1 VLLLRNTFKISAKKN
16 MFQPVSLFIGL
27 RYSRSSKGNAFISFI
42 SFFSIA
48 GIAIGLMA
56 LFTVS
61 SVMNG
66 FEHNLKS
73 TMLGLIPHVEVQ
85 ADNQSSEAMH
95 HLKADLE
102 KSPYVEHVSLYRHG
116 EAILQTNKDLHGVLL
131 QGLYDDNGSLY
142 KITDKIVQGNW
153 HTVLNQN
160 YHIAISRYLSRK
172 LGVSVG
178 DKLRVIM
185 PNASTYTP
193 LGRMPSQRLFKVAA
207 IYETGSEIDMG
218 LAFTSGASLLR
229 VLKLDKNSAP
239 NLSVSLREPFALEQ
253 FVQDSQNILSQH
265 NYTDWRSSQGTL
277 FAAVAME
284 KRIMSMLLG
293 LIVLV
298 AVFNIVSAL
307 TMMVSEKQ
315 GEVAILQTLG
325 LTPTQV
331 QKVFMVQGLYN
342 GVIGSAIGALLGI
355 VVSLYINELLA
366 VLGLNLLAGAALPV
380 KFDVLSLM
388 VIVLASI
395 AMSFLATLY
404 PARKA
409 ARVNPAEVLRYE

>member
-1 VLLLRNTFKISAKKN
+1 

-66 FEHNLKS
+66 FESSLKS
-73 TMLGLIPHVEVQ
+73 NMLGLIPHVEVQ
-85 ADNQSSEAMH
+85 AKDHSKAQMNS
-95 HLKADLE
+95 LKSALE
-102 KSPYVEHVSLYRHG
+102 QSPYVDHVSLYRHG

-131 QGLYDDNGSLY
+131 QGLYDNNGSLY
-142 KITDKIVQGNW
+142 KITNKIVQGNW
-153 HTVLNQN
+153 LNVLNNN
-160 YHIAISRYLSRK
+160 YNIAISRYLSRK
-172 LGVSVG
+172 LGVGLG

-193 LGRMPSQRLFKVAA
+193 LGRMPSQRLFKIAA

-218 LAFTSGASLLR
+218 LAFTSGVSLQR
-229 VLKLDKNSAP
+229 VLKLSNNTVP
-239 NLSVSLREPFALEQ
+239 NLSVSLHEPFALDQ
-253 FVQDSQNILSQH
+253 FMQDSQHIL
-265 NYTDWRSSQGTL
+265 NDFKLTDWRSSQGTL

-315 GEVAILQTLG
+315 SEVAILQTLG
-325 LTPTQV
+325 LTPSQV
-331 QKVFMVQGLYN
+331 QTVFMVQGLYN
-342 GVIGSAIGALLGI
+342 GVIGTAVGAFLGLLL
-355 VVSLYINELLA
+355 SLYINELLA
-366 VLGLNLLAGAALPV
+366 LVGLNLLSGISLPV
-380 KFDVLSLM
+380 KFDVVSLSVIAVLSL
-388 VIVLASI
+388 

-404 PARKA
+404 PARQA
-409 ARVNPAEVLRYE
+409 AKVNPAEVLRYE

>member
-1 VLLLRNTFKISAKKN
+1 

-66 FEHNLKS
+66 FENNLK
-73 TMLGLIPHVEVQ
+73 TNMLGLIPHIEVS
-85 ADNQSSEAMH
+85 AEDNSKETILQ
-95 HLKADLE
+95 LKQQLAN
-102 KSPYVEHVSLYRHG
+102 SPDVKQVNLYRHG
-116 EAILQTNKDLHGVLL
+116 EAILQTNQDLHGVLL
-131 QGLYDDNGSLY
+131 QGLYDEGSSIY
-142 KITDKIVQGNW
+142 NVKDKIVAGNW
-153 HTVLNQN
+153 SQVMDSN

-172 LGVSVG
+172 LGISLG
-178 DKLRVIM
+178 DKVRVIM
-185 PNASTYTP
+185 PNASSYTP
-193 LGRMPSQRLFKVAA
+193 LGRVPSQRLFTVAA
-207 IYETGSEIDMG
+207 LYETQSEIDMS
-218 LAFTSGASLLR
+218 LAFTSGYSLGR
-229 VLKLDKNSAP
+229 VLKLAKSAAP
-239 NLSVSLREPFALEQ
+239 NLSISLYEPFAVEQ
-253 FVQDSQNILSQH
+253 VLQSQLAIL
-265 NYTDWRSSQGTL
+265 NDYKVTDWRASQGTL

-315 GEVAILQTLG
+315 SEVAILQTLG
-325 LTPTQV
+325 LTPLQV
-331 QKVFMVQGLYN
+331 QHVFMIQGLYN
-342 GVIGSAIGALLGI
+342 GLIGTSIGALLG
-355 VVSLYINELLA
+355 VLLSSNINELLNM
-366 VLGLNLLAGAALPV
+366 LGINLLAGVSLPV
-380 KFDVLSLM
+380 KFDVMSLSF
-388 VIVLASI
+388 IAAGSI

-409 ARVNPAEVLRYE
+409 AKVNPAEVLRYE

>member
-1 VLLLRNTFKISAKKN
+1 

-66 FEHNLKS
+66 FENSLKS
-73 TMLGLIPHVEVQ
+73 NMLGLIPHLEVQ
-85 ADNQSSEAMH
+85 AKDQSKVKMNT
-95 HLKADLE
+95 LKSALE
-102 KSPYVEHVSLYRHG
+102 QSPYVNHVSLYRHG

-131 QGLYDDNGSLY
+131 QGLYDNSGSLY
-142 KITDKIVQGNW
+142 KITEKIVQGNW
-153 HTVLNQN
+153 HSVLNDDYN
-160 YHIAISRYLSRK
+160 IAISRYLSRK
-172 LGVSVG
+172 LGVGLG

-193 LGRMPSQRLFKVAA
+193 LGRMPSQRLFKITA

-218 LAFTSGASLLR
+218 LAFTSGESLQR
-229 VLKLDKNSAP
+229 VLKLSNNTAP
-239 NLSVSLREPFALEQ
+239 NLSVSLHEPFALDQ
-253 FVQDSQNILSQH
+253 FIQDSQLIL
-265 NYTDWRSSQGTL
+265 NDFKYTDWRSSQGTL

-315 GEVAILQTLG
+315 SEVAILQTLG
-325 LTPTQV
+325 LTPSQV
-331 QKVFMVQGLYN
+331 QTVFMVQGLYN
-342 GVIGSAIGALLGI
+342 GVIGTAVGACLGVLL
-355 VVSLYINELLA
+355 SLYINELLA
-366 VLGLNLLAGAALPV
+366 LVGLNLLSGISLPV
-380 KFDVLSLM
+380 KFDVVSLSVIAVLSL
-388 VIVLASI
+388 

-404 PARKA
+404 PARQA
-409 ARVNPAEVLRYE
+409 AKVNPAEVLRYE

>member
-1 VLLLRNTFKISAKKN
+1 

-66 FEHNLKS
+66 FENNLK
-73 TMLGLIPHVEVQ
+73 TNMLGLIPHIEVS
-85 ADNQSSEAMH
+85 AEDNSKETMLQ
-95 HLKADLE
+95 LKQQLANSQDV
-102 KSPYVEHVSLYRHG
+102 KQVNLYRHG
-116 EAILQTNKDLHGVLL
+116 EAILQTNQDLHGVLL
-131 QGLYDDNGSLY
+131 QGLYDEGSSIY
-142 KITDKIVQGNW
+142 NVKDKIVAGNW
-153 HTVLNQN
+153 SQVMDSN

-172 LGVSVG
+172 LGISLG
-178 DKLRVIM
+178 DKVRVIM
-185 PNASTYTP
+185 PNASSYTP
-193 LGRMPSQRLFKVAA
+193 LGRVPSQRLFTVAA
-207 IYETGSEIDMG
+207 LYETQSEIDMS
-218 LAFTSGASLLR
+218 LAFTSGYSLGR
-229 VLKLDKNSAP
+229 VIKLAKSAAP
-239 NLSVSLREPFALEQ
+239 NLSVSLYEPFAVEQ
-253 FVQDSQNILSQH
+253 VLQSQLAIL
-265 NYTDWRSSQGTL
+265 NDYKVTDWRASQGTL

-298 AVFNIVSAL
+298 AVFNIISAL

-315 GEVAILQTLG
+315 SEVAILQTLG
-325 LTPTQV
+325 LTPLQV
-331 QKVFMVQGLYN
+331 QHVFMIQGLYN
-342 GVIGSAIGALLGI
+342 GLIGTSIGALLG
-355 VVSLYINELLA
+355 VLLSSNINELLNM
-366 VLGLNLLAGAALPV
+366 LGINLLAGVSLPV
-380 KFDVLSLM
+380 KFDVMSLSL
-388 VIVLASI
+388 IAAGSI

-409 ARVNPAEVLRYE
+409 AKVNPAEVLRYE

>member
-1 VLLLRNTFKISAKKN
+1 

-66 FEHNLKS
+66 FEHSLK
-73 TMLGLIPHVEVQ
+73 TNMLGLIPHVEVQ
-85 ADNQSSEAMH
+85 ANKHTNAQMTELKSS
-95 HLKADLE
+95 LE
-102 KSPYVEHVSLYRHG
+102 QSPYVNHVSLYRHG
-116 EAILQTNKDLHGVLL
+116 EAILQTNNDLHGVLL
-131 QGLYDDNGSLY
+131 QGLFDDNGSIY
-142 KITDKIVQGNW
+142 KVTDKIVQGDWQSVVNS
-153 HTVLNQN
+153 N
-160 YHIAISRYLSRK
+160 YNIAISRYLSRK
-172 LGVSVG
+172 LGVGVG
-178 DKLRVIM
+178 EKLRVIM

-193 LGRMPSQRLFKVAA
+193 LGRVPSQRLFKVAA

-218 LAFTSGASLLR
+218 LAFTSGASLQR
-229 VLKLDKNSAP
+229 VLKLSTNTAP
-239 NLSVSLREPFALEQ
+239 NLSVSLYEPFELDEFIKASQ
-253 FVQDSQNILSQH
+253 FILKEYT
-265 NYTDWRSSQGTL
+265 YTDWRSTQGTL

-284 KRIMSMLLG
+284 KRIMTMLLG

-325 LTPTQV
+325 LTPSQV

-342 GVIGSAIGALLGI
+342 GVIGTAIGAFLGVI
-355 VVSLYINELLA
+355 FSLYINELLA
-366 VLGLNLLAGAALPV
+366 FVGLNLLAGAELPV
-380 KFDVLSLM
+380 KFNVLSLT
-388 VIVLASI
+388 IIALGSI

-409 ARVNPAEVLRYE
+409 AKVKPAEVLRYE

>member
-1 VLLLRNTFKISAKKN
+1 

-66 FEHNLKS
+66 FENSLK
-73 TMLGLIPHVEVQ
+73 TNMLGLIPHVEVQ
-85 ADNQSSEAMH
+85 ANKHTRAQMTA
-95 HLKADLE
+95 LKADLE
-102 KSPYVEHVSLYRHG
+102 GSDYVDHVSLYRHG

-153 HTVLNQN
+153 QNVLNN
-160 YHIAISRYLSRK
+160 GYNIAISRYLSRK
-172 LGVSVG
+172 LGVG
-178 DKLRVIM
+178 LGEKLRVIM

-193 LGRMPSQRLFKVAA
+193 LGRVPSQRLFKIAA

-218 LAFTSGASLLR
+218 LAFTSGESLQR
-229 VLKLDKNSAP
+229 VLKLSKGTPP
-239 NLSVSLREPFALEQ
+239 NLSVSLHEPFELTQFIQDNQ
-253 FVQDSQNILSQH
+253 FVLD
-265 NYTDWRSSQGTL
+265 NYTVTDWRSSQGSL

-325 LTPTQV
+325 LTPSQV

-342 GVIGSAIGALLGI
+342 GVIGTAIGAFLG
-355 VVSLYINELLA
+355 VMFSLYINELLA
-366 VLGLNLLAGAALPV
+366 AVGLNLLAGVELPV
-380 KFDVLSLM
+380 KFDVLSL
-388 VIVLASI
+388 VIIALSSI

-409 ARVNPAEVLRYE
+409 AKVKPAEVLRYE

>member
-1 VLLLRNTFKISAKKN
+1 

-66 FEHNLKS
+66 FENNLK
-73 TMLGLIPHVEVQ
+73 TNMLGLIPHIEVS
-85 ADNQSSEAMH
+85 AEDNSKETMLQ
-95 HLKADLE
+95 LKQQLANSQDV
-102 KSPYVEHVSLYRHG
+102 KQVNLYRHG
-116 EAILQTNKDLHGVLL
+116 EAILQTNQDLHGLLL
-131 QGLYDDNGSLY
+131 QGLYDEGSSIY
-142 KITDKIVQGNW
+142 NVKDKIVAGNW
-153 HTVLNQN
+153 SQVMDSN

-172 LGVSVG
+172 LGISLG
-178 DKLRVIM
+178 DKVRVIM
-185 PNASTYTP
+185 PNASSYTP
-193 LGRMPSQRLFKVAA
+193 LGRVPSQRLFTVAA
-207 IYETGSEIDMG
+207 LYETQSEIDMS
-218 LAFTSGASLLR
+218 LAFTSGYSLGR
-229 VLKLDKNSAP
+229 VLKLAKSAAP
-239 NLSVSLREPFALEQ
+239 NLSVSLYEPFAVEQ
-253 FVQDSQNILSQH
+253 VLQSQLAIL
-265 NYTDWRSSQGTL
+265 NDYTVTDWRASQGTL

-315 GEVAILQTLG
+315 SEVAILQTLG
-325 LTPTQV
+325 LTPLQV
-331 QKVFMVQGLYN
+331 QHVFMIQGLYN
-342 GVIGSAIGALLGI
+342 GLIGTSIGALLG
-355 VVSLYINELLA
+355 VLLSSNINELLNM
-366 VLGLNLLAGAALPV
+366 LGINLLAGVSLPV
-380 KFDVLSLM
+380 KFDVMSLSF
-388 VIVLASI
+388 IAAGSI

-409 ARVNPAEVLRYE
+409 AKVNPAEVLRYE

>member
-1 VLLLRNTFKISAKKN
+1 

-66 FEHNLKS
+66 FENNLK
-73 TMLGLIPHVEVQ
+73 TNMLGLIPHIEVS
-85 ADNQSSEAMH
+85 AEDNSKETMLQ
-95 HLKADLE
+95 LKQQLANSQDV
-102 KSPYVEHVSLYRHG
+102 KQVNLYRHG
-116 EAILQTNKDLHGVLL
+116 EAILQTNQDLHGVLL
-131 QGLYDDNGSLY
+131 QGLYDEGSSIY
-142 KITDKIVQGNW
+142 NVKDKIVVGNW
-153 HTVLNQN
+153 SQVMDSN

-172 LGVSVG
+172 LGISLG
-178 DKLRVIM
+178 DKVRVIM
-185 PNASTYTP
+185 PNASSYTP
-193 LGRMPSQRLFKVAA
+193 LGRVPSQRLFTVAA
-207 IYETGSEIDMG
+207 LYETQSEIDMS
-218 LAFTSGASLLR
+218 LAFTSGYSLGR
-229 VLKLDKNSAP
+229 VLKLAKSAAP
-239 NLSVSLREPFALEQ
+239 NLSVSLYEPFAVEQ
-253 FVQDSQNILSQH
+253 VLQSQLAIL
-265 NYTDWRSSQGTL
+265 NDYKVTDWRASQGTL

-315 GEVAILQTLG
+315 SEVAILQTLG
-325 LTPTQV
+325 LTPLQV
-331 QKVFMVQGLYN
+331 QHVFMIQGLYN
-342 GVIGSAIGALLGI
+342 GLIGTSIGALLG
-355 VVSLYINELLA
+355 VLLSSNINELLNM
-366 VLGLNLLAGAALPV
+366 LGINLLAGVSLPV
-380 KFDVLSLM
+380 KFDVMSLSF
-388 VIVLASI
+388 IAAGSI

-409 ARVNPAEVLRYE
+409 AKVNPAEVLRYE

>member
-1 VLLLRNTFKISAKKN
+1 

-66 FEHNLKS
+66 FENNLK
-73 TMLGLIPHVEVQ
+73 TNMLGLIPHIEVS
-85 ADNQSSEAMH
+85 AEDNSKETMLQ
-95 HLKADLE
+95 LKQQLANSQDV
-102 KSPYVEHVSLYRHG
+102 KQVNLYRHG
-116 EAILQTNKDLHGVLL
+116 EAILQTNQDLHGVLL
-131 QGLYDDNGSLY
+131 QGLYDEGSSIY
-142 KITDKIVQGNW
+142 NVKDKIVAGNW
-153 HTVLNQN
+153 SQVLDSN

-172 LGVSVG
+172 LGISLG
-178 DKLRVIM
+178 DKVRVIM
-185 PNASTYTP
+185 PNASSYTP
-193 LGRMPSQRLFKVAA
+193 LGRVPSQRLFTVAA
-207 IYETGSEIDMG
+207 LYETQSEIDMS
-218 LAFTSGASLLR
+218 LAFTSGYSLGR
-229 VLKLDKNSAP
+229 VLKLAKSAAP
-239 NLSVSLREPFALEQ
+239 NLSVSLYEPFAVEQ
-253 FVQDSQNILSQH
+253 VLQSQLAIL
-265 NYTDWRSSQGTL
+265 NDYTVTDWRASQGTL

-298 AVFNIVSAL
+298 AVFNIISAL

-315 GEVAILQTLG
+315 SEVAILQTLG
-325 LTPTQV
+325 LTPLQV
-331 QKVFMVQGLYN
+331 QHVFMIQGLYN
-342 GVIGSAIGALLGI
+342 GLIGTSIGALLG
-355 VVSLYINELLA
+355 VLLSSNINELLNM
-366 VLGLNLLAGAALPV
+366 LGINLLAGVSLPV
-380 KFDVLSLM
+380 KFDVMSLSF
-388 VIVLASI
+388 IAAGSI

-409 ARVNPAEVLRYE
+409 AKVNPAEVLRYE

>member
-1 VLLLRNTFKISAKKN
+1 

-66 FEHNLKS
+66 FESSLK
-73 TMLGLIPHVEVQ
+73 TNMLGLIPHVEVQ
-85 ADNQSSEAMH
+85 ANKRTAAQMSS
-95 HLKADLE
+95 LKADLE
-102 KSPYVEHVSLYRHG
+102 QSPYVSTVSLYQHG

-131 QGLYDDNGSLY
+131 QGLYGDDGSLY

-153 HTVLNQN
+153 QTVLNKN
-160 YHIAISRYLSRK
+160 YSIAISRYLSRK
-172 LGVSVG
+172 LGVGLG

-193 LGRMPSQRLFKVAA
+193 LGRMPSQRLFKIAA

-218 LAFTSGASLLR
+218 LAFTSGASLQR
-229 VLKLDKNSAP
+229 VLKLDQNTAP
-239 NLSVSLREPFALEQ
+239 NLSISLYEPFALDEFIQ
-253 FVQDSQNILSQH
+253 ASTLILKDH
-265 NYTDWRSSQGTL
+265 TYTDWRSSQGTL

-325 LTPTQV
+325 LTPSQV

-342 GVIGSAIGALLGI
+342 GVIGTAVGAFLGVLL
-355 VVSLYINELLA
+355 SLYINELLA
-366 VLGLNLLAGAALPV
+366 LVGLNLMAGIELPV
-380 KFDVLSLM
+380 KFDVPSLI
-388 VIVLASI
+388 VIACSSI
-395 AMSFLATLY
+395 AMSFLATVY

-409 ARVNPAEVLRYE
+409 AKVKPAEVLRYE

>member
-1 VLLLRNTFKISAKKN
+1 

-66 FEHNLKS
+66 FENNLK
-73 TMLGLIPHVEVQ
+73 TNMLGLIPHIEVS
-85 ADNQSSEAMH
+85 AEDNSKETMLQ
-95 HLKADLE
+95 LKQQLANSQDV
-102 KSPYVEHVSLYRHG
+102 KQVNLYRHG
-116 EAILQTNKDLHGVLL
+116 EAILQTNQDLHGVLL
-131 QGLYDDNGSLY
+131 QGLYDEGSSIY
-142 KITDKIVQGNW
+142 NVKDKIVAGNW
-153 HTVLNQN
+153 SQVMDSN

-172 LGVSVG
+172 LGISLG
-178 DKLRVIM
+178 DKVRVIM
-185 PNASTYTP
+185 PNASSYTP
-193 LGRMPSQRLFKVAA
+193 LGRVPSQRLFTVAA
-207 IYETGSEIDMG
+207 LYETQSEIDMS
-218 LAFTSGASLLR
+218 LAFTSGYSLGR
-229 VLKLDKNSAP
+229 VLKLAKSAAP
-239 NLSVSLREPFALEQ
+239 NLSVSLYDPFAVEQ
-253 FVQDSQNILSQH
+253 VLQSQLAIL
-265 NYTDWRSSQGTL
+265 NDYTVTDWRASQGTL

-315 GEVAILQTLG
+315 SEVAILQTLG
-325 LTPTQV
+325 LTPLQV
-331 QKVFMVQGLYN
+331 QHVFMIQGLYN
-342 GVIGSAIGALLGI
+342 GLIGTSIGALLG
-355 VVSLYINELLA
+355 VLLSSNINELLNM
-366 VLGLNLLAGAALPV
+366 LGINLLAGVSLPV
-380 KFDVLSLM
+380 KFDVMSLSF
-388 VIVLASI
+388 IAAGSI

-409 ARVNPAEVLRYE
+409 AKVNPAEVLRYE

>member
-1 VLLLRNTFKISAKKN
+1 

-66 FEHNLKS
+66 FENNLK
-73 TMLGLIPHVEVQ
+73 TNMLGLIPHIEVS
-85 ADNQSSEAMH
+85 AEDNSQETMLQ
-95 HLKADLE
+95 LKQQLANSQDV
-102 KSPYVEHVSLYRHG
+102 KQVNLYRHG
-116 EAILQTNKDLHGVLL
+116 EAILQTNQDLHGVLL
-131 QGLYDDNGSLY
+131 QGLYDEGSSIY
-142 KITDKIVQGNW
+142 NVKDKIVAGNW
-153 HTVLNQN
+153 SQVMDSN

-172 LGVSVG
+172 LGISLG
-178 DKLRVIM
+178 DKVRVIM
-185 PNASTYTP
+185 PNASSYTP
-193 LGRMPSQRLFKVAA
+193 LGRVPSQRLFTVAA
-207 IYETGSEIDMG
+207 LYETQSEIDMS
-218 LAFTSGASLLR
+218 LAFTSGYSLGR
-229 VLKLDKNSAP
+229 VLKLAKSAAP
-239 NLSVSLREPFALEQ
+239 NLSVSLYEPFAVEQ
-253 FVQDSQNILSQH
+253 VLQSQLAIL
-265 NYTDWRSSQGTL
+265 NDYTVTDWRASQGTL

-315 GEVAILQTLG
+315 SEVAILQTLG
-325 LTPTQV
+325 LTPLQV
-331 QKVFMVQGLYN
+331 QHVFMIQGLYN
-342 GVIGSAIGALLGI
+342 GLIGTSIGALLG
-355 VVSLYINELLA
+355 VLLSSNINELLNMF
-366 VLGLNLLAGAALPV
+366 GINLLAGVSLPV
-380 KFDVLSLM
+380 KFDVMSLSL
-388 VIVLASI
+388 IAAGSI

-409 ARVNPAEVLRYE
+409 AKVNPAEVLRYE

>member
-1 VLLLRNTFKISAKKN
+1 

-66 FEHNLKS
+66 FESSLK
-73 TMLGLIPHVEVQ
+73 TNMLGLIPHVEVQ
-85 ADNQSSEAMH
+85 ANKRTAAQMSS
-95 HLKADLE
+95 LKADLE
-102 KSPYVEHVSLYRHG
+102 QSPYVSTVSLYQHG

-131 QGLYDDNGSLY
+131 QGLYGDDGSLY
-142 KITDKIVQGNW
+142 KITDKIVQGDW
-153 HTVLNQN
+153 QTVLNKN
-160 YHIAISRYLSRK
+160 YSIAISRYLSRK
-172 LGVSVG
+172 LGVGLG

-193 LGRMPSQRLFKVAA
+193 LGRMPSQRLFKIAA

-218 LAFTSGASLLR
+218 LAFTSGTSLQR
-229 VLKLDKNSAP
+229 VLKLDQNTAP
-239 NLSVSLREPFALEQ
+239 NLSISLYEPFALDEFIQ
-253 FVQDSQNILSQH
+253 ASTLILKDH
-265 NYTDWRSSQGTL
+265 TYTDWRSSQGTL

-325 LTPTQV
+325 LTPSQV

-342 GVIGSAIGALLGI
+342 GVIGTAVGAFLGVLL
-355 VVSLYINELLA
+355 SLYINELLA
-366 VLGLNLLAGAALPV
+366 LVGLNLMAGIELPV
-380 KFDVLSLM
+380 KFDVPSL
-388 VIVLASI
+388 IIIACSSI
-395 AMSFLATLY
+395 AMSFLATVY

-409 ARVNPAEVLRYE
+409 AKVKPAEVLRYE

>member
-1 VLLLRNTFKISAKKN
+1 

-66 FEHNLKS
+66 FENSLK
-73 TMLGLIPHVEVQ
+73 TNMLGLIPHVEIQ
-85 ADNQSSEAMH
+85 ANKHTSAQMNA
-95 HLKADLE
+95 LKADLE
-102 KSPYVEHVSLYRHG
+102 RSDYVDHVSLYRHG

-131 QGLYDDNGSLY
+131 QGLYGDNGSLY
-142 KITDKIVQGNW
+142 KITDKVVQGNW
-153 HTVLNQN
+153 QNVLNN
-160 YHIAISRYLSRK
+160 SYNIAISRYLSRK
-172 LGVSVG
+172 LGVG
-178 DKLRVIM
+178 MGEKLRVIM

-193 LGRMPSQRLFKVAA
+193 LGRVPSQRLFKIAA
-207 IYETGSEIDMG
+207 IYETGSEIDMS
-218 LAFTSGASLLR
+218 LAFTSGASLQR
-229 VLKLDKNSAP
+229 VLKLNKNTAP
-239 NLSVSLREPFALEQ
+239 NLSVSLHEPFELAQ
-253 FVQDSQNILSQH
+253 FTKDSQHILRDYQVS
-265 NYTDWRSSQGTL
+265 DWRSSQGTL

-325 LTPTQV
+325 LTPSQV

-342 GVIGSAIGALLGI
+342 GVIGTAIGALLG
-355 VVSLYINELLA
+355 VLFSLYINELLA
-366 VLGLNLLAGAALPV
+366 AVGLNLLAGVELPV
-380 KFDVLSLM
+380 KFDVLSL
-388 VIVLASI
+388 VIIALSSI

-409 ARVNPAEVLRYE
+409 AKVKPAEVLRYE

>member
-1 VLLLRNTFKISAKKN
+1 

-66 FEHNLKS
+66 FENNLK
-73 TMLGLIPHVEVQ
+73 TNMLGLIPHIEVS
-85 ADNQSSEAMH
+85 AEDNSKETMLQ
-95 HLKADLE
+95 LKQQLDN
-102 KSPYVEHVSLYRHG
+102 SPDIKQVNLYRHG
-116 EAILQTNKDLHGVLL
+116 EAILQTNQDLHGVLL
-131 QGLYDDNGSLY
+131 QGLYDEGSSLY
-142 KITDKIVQGNW
+142 NVKDKIVAGNW
-153 HTVLNQN
+153 SQVMDSN

-172 LGVSVG
+172 LGISLG
-178 DKLRVIM
+178 DKVRVIM
-185 PNASTYTP
+185 PNASSYTP
-193 LGRMPSQRLFKVAA
+193 LGRVPSQRLFTVAA
-207 IYETGSEIDMG
+207 LYETQSEIDMS
-218 LAFTSGASLLR
+218 LAFTSGYSLGR
-229 VLKLDKNSAP
+229 VLKLAKSAAP
-239 NLSVSLREPFALEQ
+239 NLSVSLHEPFAVEQ
-253 FVQDSQNILSQH
+253 VLQSQLAIL
-265 NYTDWRSSQGTL
+265 NDYTVTDWRASQGTL

-315 GEVAILQTLG
+315 SEVAILQTLG
-325 LTPTQV
+325 LTPLQV
-331 QKVFMVQGLYN
+331 QHVFMIQGLYN
-342 GVIGSAIGALLGI
+342 GLIGTSIGALLG
-355 VVSLYINELLA
+355 VLLSSNINELLNM
-366 VLGLNLLAGAALPV
+366 LGINLLAGVSLPV
-380 KFDVLSLM
+380 KFDVMSLSF
-388 VIVLASI
+388 IAAGSI

-409 ARVNPAEVLRYE
+409 AKVNPAEVLRYE

>member
-1 VLLLRNTFKISAKKN
+1 

-66 FEHNLKS
+66 FESSLKS
-73 TMLGLIPHVEVQ
+73 NMLGLIPHVEVQ
-85 ADNQSSEAMH
+85 AKDHSKAQMNSLKSALEQS
-95 HLKADLE
+95 L
-102 KSPYVEHVSLYRHG
+102 YVDHVSLYRHG

-131 QGLYDDNGSLY
+131 QGLYDNNGSLY

-153 HTVLNQN
+153 LNVLNNN
-160 YHIAISRYLSRK
+160 YNIAISRYLSRK
-172 LGVSVG
+172 LGVGLG

-193 LGRMPSQRLFKVAA
+193 LGRMPSQRLFKIAA

-218 LAFTSGASLLR
+218 LAFTSGVSLQR
-229 VLKLDKNSAP
+229 VLKLSNNTVP
-239 NLSVSLREPFALEQ
+239 NLSVSLHEPFALDQ
-253 FVQDSQNILSQH
+253 FMQDSQHIL
-265 NYTDWRSSQGTL
+265 NDFKLTDWRSSQGTL

-315 GEVAILQTLG
+315 SEVAILQTLG
-325 LTPTQV
+325 LTPSQV
-331 QKVFMVQGLYN
+331 QTVFMVQGLYN
-342 GVIGSAIGALLGI
+342 GVIGTAVGAFLGLLL
-355 VVSLYINELLA
+355 SLYINELLA
-366 VLGLNLLAGAALPV
+366 LVGLNLLSGISLPV
-380 KFDVLSLM
+380 KFDVVSLSVIAVLSL
-388 VIVLASI
+388 

-404 PARKA
+404 PARQA
-409 ARVNPAEVLRYE
+409 AKVNPAEVLRYE

>member
-1 VLLLRNTFKISAKKN
+1 

-66 FEHNLKS
+66 FENSLK
-73 TMLGLIPHVEVQ
+73 TNMLGLIPHVEVQ
-85 ADNQSSEAMH
+85 ANKHTGAQMTA
-95 HLKADLE
+95 LKADLE
-102 KSPYVEHVSLYRHG
+102 RSDYVDHVSLYRHG

-131 QGLYDDNGSLY
+131 QGLYGDNGSLY
-142 KITDKIVQGNW
+142 KITDKVVQGNW
-153 HTVLNQN
+153 QNVLNN
-160 YHIAISRYLSRK
+160 SYNIAISRYLSRK
-172 LGVSVG
+172 LGVG
-178 DKLRVIM
+178 MGEKLRVIM

-193 LGRMPSQRLFKVAA
+193 LGRVPSQRLFKIAA
-207 IYETGSEIDMG
+207 IYETGSEIDMS
-218 LAFTSGASLLR
+218 LAFTSGASLQR
-229 VLKLDKNSAP
+229 VLKLNKNTAP
-239 NLSVSLREPFALEQ
+239 NLSVSLHEPFELAQ
-253 FVQDSQNILSQH
+253 FTKDSQHILRDYQVS
-265 NYTDWRSSQGTL
+265 DWRSSQGTL

-325 LTPTQV
+325 LTPSQV

-342 GVIGSAIGALLGI
+342 GVIGTAIGALLG
-355 VVSLYINELLA
+355 VLFSLYINELLA
-366 VLGLNLLAGAALPV
+366 VVGLNLLAGVELPV
-380 KFDVLSLM
+380 KFDVLSL
-388 VIVLASI
+388 VIIALSSI

-409 ARVNPAEVLRYE
+409 AKVKPAEVLRYE

>member
-1 VLLLRNTFKISAKKN
+1 

-66 FEHNLKS
+66 FESSLKS
-73 TMLGLIPHVEVQ
+73 NMLGLIPHVEIQ
-85 ADNQSSEAMH
+85 AKDHSKAQMNS
-95 HLKADLE
+95 LKPALE
-102 KSPYVEHVSLYRHG
+102 QSPYVDHVSLYRHG

-131 QGLYDDNGSLY
+131 QGLYDNNGSLY

-153 HTVLNQN
+153 QNVLNNN
-160 YHIAISRYLSRK
+160 YNIAISRYLSRK
-172 LGVSVG
+172 LGVGLG

-193 LGRMPSQRLFKVAA
+193 LGRMPSQRLFKIAA

-218 LAFTSGASLLR
+218 LAFTSGVSLQR
-229 VLKLDKNSAP
+229 VLKLSNNTVP
-239 NLSVSLREPFALEQ
+239 NLSVSLHEPFALDQ
-253 FVQDSQNILSQH
+253 FMQDSQHIL
-265 NYTDWRSSQGTL
+265 NDFKLTDWRSSQGTL

-315 GEVAILQTLG
+315 SEVAILQTLG
-325 LTPTQV
+325 LTPSQV
-331 QKVFMVQGLYN
+331 QTVFMVQGLYN
-342 GVIGSAIGALLGI
+342 GVIGTAVGAFLGLLL
-355 VVSLYINELLA
+355 SLYINELLA
-366 VLGLNLLAGAALPV
+366 LVGLNLLSGISLPV
-380 KFDVLSLM
+380 KFDVVSLSVIAVLSL
-388 VIVLASI
+388 

-404 PARKA
+404 PARQA
-409 ARVNPAEVLRYE
+409 AKVNPAEVLRYE

>member
-1 VLLLRNTFKISAKKN
+1 MTRAS
-16 MFQPVSLFIGL
+16 
-27 RYSRSSKGNAFISFI
+27 

-66 FEHNLKS
+66 FESSLK
-73 TMLGLIPHVEVQ
+73 TNMLGLIPHVEVQ
-85 ADNQSSEAMH
+85 AKQHSKAQMNT
-95 HLKADLE
+95 LKADLE
-102 KSPYVEHVSLYRHG
+102 QSPYVEHVSLYRHG

-131 QGLYDDNGSLY
+131 QGLYDNNGSLY
-142 KITDKIVQGNW
+142 KITNKIVQGNW
-153 HTVLNQN
+153 LNVLNNN
-160 YHIAISRYLSRK
+160 YNIAISRYLSRK
-172 LGVSVG
+172 LGVGLG

-193 LGRMPSQRLFKVAA
+193 LGRMPSQRLFKIAA

-218 LAFTSGASLLR
+218 LAFTSGVSLQR
-229 VLKLDKNSAP
+229 VLKLSNNTVP
-239 NLSVSLREPFALEQ
+239 NLSVSLHEPFALDQ
-253 FVQDSQNILSQH
+253 FMQDSQHIL
-265 NYTDWRSSQGTL
+265 NDFKLTDWRSSQGTL

-315 GEVAILQTLG
+315 SEVAILQTLG
-325 LTPTQV
+325 LTPSQV
-331 QKVFMVQGLYN
+331 QTVFMVQGLYN
-342 GVIGSAIGALLGI
+342 GVIGTAVGAFLGLLL
-355 VVSLYINELLA
+355 SLYINELLA
-366 VLGLNLLAGAALPV
+366 LVGLNLLSGISLPV
-380 KFDVLSLM
+380 KFDVVSLSVIAVLSL
-388 VIVLASI
+388 

-404 PARKA
+404 PARQA
-409 ARVNPAEVLRYE
+409 AKVNPAEVLRYE

>member
-1 VLLLRNTFKISAKKN
+1 

-66 FEHNLKS
+66 FESSLK
-73 TMLGLIPHVEVQ
+73 TNMLGLIPHVEVQ
-85 ADNQSSEAMH
+85 AKQHSKAQMNT
-95 HLKADLE
+95 LKADLE
-102 KSPYVEHVSLYRHG
+102 QSPYVEHVSLYRHG

-131 QGLYDDNGSLY
+131 QGLYDNDGSLY
-142 KITDKIVQGNW
+142 KITDKVVQGNW
-153 HTVLNQN
+153 QSVLNNN

-172 LGVSVG
+172 LGVGLG

-193 LGRMPSQRLFKVAA
+193 LGRVPSQRLFKIAA

-218 LAFTSGASLLR
+218 LAFTSGVSLQR
-229 VLKLDKNSAP
+229 VLKQSSSTPP
-239 NLSVSLREPFALEQ
+239 NLSVSLHEPFSLDE
-253 FVQDSQNILSQH
+253 FIQDSQRILKNFS
-265 NYTDWRSSQGTL
+265 YSDWRSSQGTL

-315 GEVAILQTLG
+315 SEVAILQTLG
-325 LTPTQV
+325 LTPSQV
-331 QKVFMVQGLYN
+331 QTVFMVQGLYN
-342 GVIGSAIGALLGI
+342 GVIGTAVGASLGI
-355 VVSLYINELLA
+355 LFSLYINELLA
-366 VLGLNLLAGAALPV
+366 LVGLNLLSGISLPV
-380 KFDVLSLM
+380 KFDVLSLS
-388 VIVLASI
+388 VIAVISL

-404 PARKA
+404 PARQA
-409 ARVNPAEVLRYE
+409 AKVNPAEVLRYE

>member
-1 VLLLRNTFKISAKKN
+1 

-66 FEHNLKS
+66 FESSLKS
-73 TMLGLIPHVEVQ
+73 NMLGLIPHVEIQ
-85 ADNQSSEAMH
+85 AKDHSKAQMNS
-95 HLKADLE
+95 LKPALE
-102 KSPYVEHVSLYRHG
+102 QSPYVDHVSLYRHG

-131 QGLYDDNGSLY
+131 QGLYDNNGSLY

-153 HTVLNQN
+153 LNVLNNN
-160 YHIAISRYLSRK
+160 YNIAISRYLSRK
-172 LGVSVG
+172 LGVGLG

-193 LGRMPSQRLFKVAA
+193 LGRMPSQRLFKIAA

-218 LAFTSGASLLR
+218 LAFTSGVSLQR
-229 VLKLDKNSAP
+229 VLKLSNNTVP
-239 NLSVSLREPFALEQ
+239 NLSVSLHEPFALDQ
-253 FVQDSQNILSQH
+253 FMQDSQHIL
-265 NYTDWRSSQGTL
+265 NDFKLTDWRSSQGTL

-315 GEVAILQTLG
+315 SEVAILQTLG
-325 LTPTQV
+325 LTPSQV
-331 QKVFMVQGLYN
+331 QTVFMVQGLYN
-342 GVIGSAIGALLGI
+342 GVIGTAVGAFLGLLL
-355 VVSLYINELLA
+355 SLYINELLA
-366 VLGLNLLAGAALPV
+366 LVGLNLLSGISLPV
-380 KFDVLSLM
+380 KFDVVSLSVIAVLSL
-388 VIVLASI
+388 

-404 PARKA
+404 PARQA
-409 ARVNPAEVLRYE
+409 AKVNPAEVLRYE

>member
-1 VLLLRNTFKISAKKN
+1 

-66 FEHNLKS
+66 FENNLK
-73 TMLGLIPHVEVQ
+73 TNMLGLIPHIEVS
-85 ADNQSSEAMH
+85 AEDNSKETMLQ
-95 HLKADLE
+95 LKQQLANSQDV
-102 KSPYVEHVSLYRHG
+102 KQVNLYRHG
-116 EAILQTNKDLHGVLL
+116 EAILQTNQDLHGVLL
-131 QGLYDDNGSLY
+131 QGLYDEGSSIY
-142 KITDKIVQGNW
+142 NVKDKIVAGNW
-153 HTVLNQN
+153 SQVMDSN
-160 YHIAISRYLSRK
+160 YHITISRYLSRK
-172 LGVSVG
+172 LGISLG
-178 DKLRVIM
+178 DKVRVIM
-185 PNASTYTP
+185 PNASSYTP
-193 LGRMPSQRLFKVAA
+193 LGRVPSQRLFTVAA
-207 IYETGSEIDMG
+207 LYETQSEIDMS
-218 LAFTSGASLLR
+218 LAFTSGYSLGR
-229 VLKLDKNSAP
+229 VLKLAKLAAP
-239 NLSVSLREPFALEQ
+239 NLSVSLYEPFAVEQ
-253 FVQDSQNILSQH
+253 VLQSQLAIL
-265 NYTDWRSSQGTL
+265 NDYTVTDWRASQGTL

-315 GEVAILQTLG
+315 SEVAILQTLG
-325 LTPTQV
+325 LTPLQV
-331 QKVFMVQGLYN
+331 QHVFMIQGLYN
-342 GVIGSAIGALLGI
+342 GLIGTSIGALLG
-355 VVSLYINELLA
+355 VLLSSNINELLNM
-366 VLGLNLLAGAALPV
+366 LGINLLAGVSLPV
-380 KFDVLSLM
+380 KFDVMSLSF
-388 VIVLASI
+388 IAAGSI

-409 ARVNPAEVLRYE
+409 AKVNPAEVLRYE

>member
-1 VLLLRNTFKISAKKN
+1 

-66 FEHNLKS
+66 FENNLK
-73 TMLGLIPHVEVQ
+73 TNMLGLIPHIEVS
-85 ADNQSSEAMH
+85 AEDNSKETMLQ
-95 HLKADLE
+95 LKQQLANSQDV
-102 KSPYVEHVSLYRHG
+102 KQVNLYRHG
-116 EAILQTNKDLHGVLL
+116 EAILQTNQDLHGVLL
-131 QGLYDDNGSLY
+131 QGLYDEGSSIY
-142 KITDKIVQGNW
+142 NVKDKIVAGNW
-153 HTVLNQN
+153 SQVMDSN

-172 LGVSVG
+172 LGISLG
-178 DKLRVIM
+178 DKVRVIM
-185 PNASTYTP
+185 PNASSYTP
-193 LGRMPSQRLFKVAA
+193 LGRVPSQRLFTVAA
-207 IYETGSEIDMG
+207 LYETQSEIDMS
-218 LAFTSGASLLR
+218 LAFTSGYSLGR
-229 VLKLDKNSAP
+229 VLKLAKSAAP
-239 NLSVSLREPFALEQ
+239 NLSVSLYEPFAVEQ
-253 FVQDSQNILSQH
+253 VLQSQLAIL
-265 NYTDWRSSQGTL
+265 NDYTVTDWRASQGTL

-315 GEVAILQTLG
+315 SEVAILQTLG
-325 LTPTQV
+325 LTPLQV
-331 QKVFMVQGLYN
+331 QHVFMIQGLYN
-342 GVIGSAIGALLGI
+342 GLIGTSIGALLG
-355 VVSLYINELLA
+355 VLLSSNINELLNM
-366 VLGLNLLAGAALPV
+366 LGINLLAGVSLPV
-380 KFDVLSLM
+380 KFDVMSLSF
-388 VIVLASI
+388 IAAGSI

-409 ARVNPAEVLRYE
+409 AKVNPAEVLRYE

>member
-1 VLLLRNTFKISAKKN
+1 

-66 FEHNLKS
+66 FENNLK
-73 TMLGLIPHVEVQ
+73 TNMLGLIPHIEVS
-85 ADNQSSEAMH
+85 AEDNSKETMLQ
-95 HLKADLE
+95 LKQQLANSQDV
-102 KSPYVEHVSLYRHG
+102 KQVNLYRHG
-116 EAILQTNKDLHGVLL
+116 EAILQTNQDLHGVLL
-131 QGLYDDNGSLY
+131 QGLYDEGSSIY
-142 KITDKIVQGNW
+142 NVKDKIVAGNW
-153 HTVLNQN
+153 SQVMDSN

-172 LGVSVG
+172 LGISLG
-178 DKLRVIM
+178 DKVRVIM
-185 PNASTYTP
+185 PNASSYTP
-193 LGRMPSQRLFKVAA
+193 LGRVPSQRLFTVAA
-207 IYETGSEIDMG
+207 LYETQSEIDMS
-218 LAFTSGASLLR
+218 LAFTSGYSLGR
-229 VLKLDKNSAP
+229 VLKLAKSAAP
-239 NLSVSLREPFALEQ
+239 NLSVSLYEPFAVEQ
-253 FVQDSQNILSQH
+253 VLQSQLAIL
-265 NYTDWRSSQGTL
+265 NDYTVTDWRASQGTL

-298 AVFNIVSAL
+298 AVFNIISAL

-315 GEVAILQTLG
+315 NEVAILQTLG
-325 LTPTQV
+325 LTPLQV
-331 QKVFMVQGLYN
+331 QHVFMIQGLYN
-342 GVIGSAIGALLGI
+342 GLIGTSIGALLG
-355 VVSLYINELLA
+355 VLLSSNINELLNM
-366 VLGLNLLAGAALPV
+366 LGINLLAGVSLPV
-380 KFDVLSLM
+380 KFDVMSLSL
-388 VIVLASI
+388 IAAGSI

-409 ARVNPAEVLRYE
+409 AKVNPAEVLRYE

>member
-1 VLLLRNTFKISAKKN
+1 

-66 FEHNLKS
+66 FENSLK
-73 TMLGLIPHVEVQ
+73 TNMLGLIPHVEIQ
-85 ADNQSSEAMH
+85 ANKHTRAQMNA
-95 HLKADLE
+95 LKVDLE
-102 KSPYVEHVSLYRHG
+102 RSDYVDHVSLYRHG

-131 QGLYDDNGSLY
+131 QGLYGDNGSLY
-142 KITDKIVQGNW
+142 KITDKVVQGNW
-153 HTVLNQN
+153 QNVLNDS
-160 YHIAISRYLSRK
+160 YSIAISRYLSRK
-172 LGVSVG
+172 LGVG
-178 DKLRVIM
+178 MGEKLRVIM
-185 PNASTYTP
+185 PNASSYTP
-193 LGRMPSQRLFKVAA
+193 LGRVPSQRLFKIAA

-218 LAFTSGASLLR
+218 LAFTSGASLQR
-229 VLKLDKNSAP
+229 VLKLNKNTAP
-239 NLSVSLREPFALEQ
+239 NLSVSLHEPFELAQ
-253 FVQDSQNILSQH
+253 FTKDSQLILRDYQVS
-265 NYTDWRSSQGTL
+265 DWRSSQGTL

-325 LTPTQV
+325 LTPSQI

-342 GVIGSAIGALLGI
+342 GVIGTAIGAFLGVLFSI
-355 VVSLYINELLA
+355 YINELLA
-366 VLGLNLLAGAALPV
+366 AVGLNLLAGAELPV
-380 KFDVLSLM
+380 KFDVLSL
-388 VIVLASI
+388 VIIALSSI

-409 ARVNPAEVLRYE
+409 AKVKPAEVLRYE

>member
-1 VLLLRNTFKISAKKN
+1 
-16 MFQPVSLFIGL
+16 
-27 RYSRSSKGNAFISFI
+27 
-42 SFFSIA
+42 
-48 GIAIGLMA
+48 MA

-66 FEHNLKS
+66 FENSLK
-73 TMLGLIPHVEVQ
+73 TNMLGLIPHVEVQ
-85 ADNQSSEAMH
+85 ANKHTSAQMTA
-95 HLKADLE
+95 LKADLE
-102 KSPYVEHVSLYRHG
+102 RSDYVDHVSLYRHG

-131 QGLYDDNGSLY
+131 QGLYGDNGSLY
-142 KITDKIVQGNW
+142 KITDKVVQGNW
-153 HTVLNQN
+153 QNVLNN
-160 YHIAISRYLSRK
+160 SYNIAISRYLSRK
-172 LGVSVG
+172 LGVG
-178 DKLRVIM
+178 MGEKLRVIM

-193 LGRMPSQRLFKVAA
+193 LGRVPSQRLFKIAA
-207 IYETGSEIDMG
+207 IYETGSEIDMS
-218 LAFTSGASLLR
+218 LAFTSGASLQR
-229 VLKLDKNSAP
+229 VLKLNKNTAP
-239 NLSVSLREPFALEQ
+239 NLSVSLHEPFELAQ
-253 FVQDSQNILSQH
+253 FTTDSQHILRDYQVS
-265 NYTDWRSSQGTL
+265 DWRSSQGTL

-325 LTPTQV
+325 LTPSQV

-342 GVIGSAIGALLGI
+342 GVIGTAIGALLG
-355 VVSLYINELLA
+355 VLFSLYINELLA
-366 VLGLNLLAGAALPV
+366 AVGLNLLAGVELPV
-380 KFDVLSLM
+380 KFDVLSL
-388 VIVLASI
+388 VIIALSSI

-409 ARVNPAEVLRYE
+409 AKVKPAEVLRYE

>member
-1 VLLLRNTFKISAKKN
+1 

-66 FEHNLKS
+66 FENNLK
-73 TMLGLIPHVEVQ
+73 TNMLGLIPHIEVS
-85 ADNQSSEAMH
+85 AEDNSKETMLQ
-95 HLKADLE
+95 LKQQLANSQDV
-102 KSPYVEHVSLYRHG
+102 KQVNLYRHG
-116 EAILQTNKDLHGVLL
+116 EAILQTNQDLHGVLL
-131 QGLYDDNGSLY
+131 QGLYDEGSSIY
-142 KITDKIVQGNW
+142 NVKDKIVAGNW
-153 HTVLNQN
+153 SQVMDSN

-172 LGVSVG
+172 LGISLG
-178 DKLRVIM
+178 DKVRVIM
-185 PNASTYTP
+185 PNASSYTP
-193 LGRMPSQRLFKVAA
+193 LGRVPSQRLFTVAA
-207 IYETGSEIDMG
+207 LYETQSEIDMS
-218 LAFTSGASLLR
+218 LAFTSGYSLGR
-229 VLKLDKNSAP
+229 VLKLAKSAAP
-239 NLSVSLREPFALEQ
+239 NLSVSLYEPFAVEQ
-253 FVQDSQNILSQH
+253 VLRSQLAIL
-265 NYTDWRSSQGTL
+265 NDYKVTDWRASQGTL

-315 GEVAILQTLG
+315 SEVAILQTLG
-325 LTPTQV
+325 LTPLQV
-331 QKVFMVQGLYN
+331 QHVFMIQGLYN
-342 GVIGSAIGALLGI
+342 GLIGTSVGALLG
-355 VVSLYINELLA
+355 VLLSSNINELLNM
-366 VLGLNLLAGAALPV
+366 LGINLLAGVSLPV
-380 KFDVLSLM
+380 KFDVMSLSF
-388 VIVLASI
+388 IAAGSI

-409 ARVNPAEVLRYE
+409 AKVNPAEVLRYE

>member
-1 VLLLRNTFKISAKKN
+1 

-66 FEHNLKS
+66 FESSLK
-73 TMLGLIPHVEVQ
+73 TNMLGLIPHVEVQ
-85 ADNQSSEAMH
+85 ANKRTAAQMSS
-95 HLKADLE
+95 LKADLE
-102 KSPYVEHVSLYRHG
+102 QSPYVSTVSLYQHG

-131 QGLYDDNGSLY
+131 QGLYGDDGSLY

-153 HTVLNQN
+153 QTVLNKN
-160 YHIAISRYLSRK
+160 YSIAISRYLSRK
-172 LGVSVG
+172 LGVGLG

-193 LGRMPSQRLFKVAA
+193 LGRMPSQRLFKIAA

-218 LAFTSGASLLR
+218 LAFTSGTSLQR
-229 VLKLDKNSAP
+229 VLKLDQNTAP
-239 NLSVSLREPFALEQ
+239 NLSISLYEPFALDEFIQ
-253 FVQDSQNILSQH
+253 ASTLILKDH
-265 NYTDWRSSQGTL
+265 TYTDWRSSQGTL

-325 LTPTQV
+325 LTPSQV

-342 GVIGSAIGALLGI
+342 GVIGTAVGAFLGVLL
-355 VVSLYINELLA
+355 SLYINELLA
-366 VLGLNLLAGAALPV
+366 LVGLNLMAGIELPV
-380 KFDVLSLM
+380 KFDVPSLI
-388 VIVLASI
+388 VIACSSI
-395 AMSFLATLY
+395 AMSFLATVY

-409 ARVNPAEVLRYE
+409 AKVKPAEVLRYE